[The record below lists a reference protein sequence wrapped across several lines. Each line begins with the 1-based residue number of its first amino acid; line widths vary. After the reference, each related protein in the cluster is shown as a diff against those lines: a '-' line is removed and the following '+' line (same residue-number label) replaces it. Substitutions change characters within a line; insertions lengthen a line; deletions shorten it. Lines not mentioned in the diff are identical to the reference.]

1 MWEITHAGKKS
12 WSGDVVIQ
20 LDITKIQN
28 YGQDIE
34 YDTHEA
40 EQKSETFTRSS
51 YAKL

>member
-1 MWEITHAGKKS
+1 MWEIIHAGKKS

-28 YGQDIE
+28 CGQDIE